1 MHALRG
7 RVGTVRC
14 QEVMSRDLVVTA
26 PQALAMEAWHLLSH
40 HQIKALPV
48 VDEGDKLVGIIT
60 LHDLM
65 IDRVGRQ
72 PRARAEL
79 EQLTVADLMTREVHK
94 ARRYQPLYDLVEAF
108 SDGGLHHM
116 PVVEGDQLVGIIT
129 QSDMVAALFTLAL
142 KPGLTEDEVPP
153 VSHKNEP

>member
-1 MHALRG
+1 
-7 RVGTVRC
+7 
-14 QEVMSRDLVVTA
+14 
-26 PQALAMEAWHLLSH
+26 MEAWHLLSH

-142 KPGLTEDEVPP
+142 KPGLTEDESPP
-153 VSHKNEP
+153 CEP

>member
-14 QEVMSRDLVVTA
+14 QDVMSRDLVVSSPEA
-26 PQALAMEAWHLLSH
+26 SAMAAWDLLSH

-48 VDEGDKLVGIIT
+48 ADEEGRLAGIIT

-65 IDRVGRQ
+65 IDRESRQ
-72 PRARAEL
+72 PRGREAL
-79 EQLTVADLMTREVHK
+79 EQLRVADLMTREVQT
-94 ARRYQPLYDLVEAF
+94 ARRYQPLYDLVETF

-116 PVVEGDQLVGIIT
+116 PVVEGERLVGIIT

-142 KPGLTEDEVPP
+142 QPGLAEEAPAC
-153 VSHKNEP
+153 EP

>member
-1 MHALRG
+1 
-7 RVGTVRC
+7 
-14 QEVMSRDLVVTA
+14 MSRDLVVTT

-48 VDEGDKLVGIIT
+48 VDEGERLVGIIT

-65 IDRVGRQ
+65 IDRAGRQ
-72 PRARAEL
+72 PRAKETL
-79 EQLTVADLMTREVHK
+79 EQQQVADLMTREVQT

-116 PVVEGDQLVGIIT
+116 PVVEGEQLVGIIT

-142 KPGLTEDEVPP
+142 KPGLTSEEATP
-153 VSHKNEP
+153 VSS

>member
-1 MHALRG
+1 MA
-7 RVGTVRC
+7 
-14 QEVMSRDLVVTA
+14 
-26 PQALAMEAWHLLSH
+26 AWDLLSH

-48 VDEGDKLVGIIT
+48 ADEEGRLAGIIT

-65 IDRVGRQ
+65 IDRESRQ
-72 PRARAEL
+72 PRGREAL
-79 EQLTVADLMTREVHK
+79 EQLRVADLMTREVRA

-116 PVVEGDQLVGIIT
+116 PVVEGERLVGIIT

-142 KPGLTEDEVPP
+142 QPGLTEDEVPP